1 MHIKDLIPWSRG
13 GREVQVRREGG
24 QEPALALSSDIDR
37 MFDDFWRRFGLPLP
51 GVWSEGN
58 GDASGL
64 FPRVDVRE
72 TDQEVE
78 VIAELPGMDEANVDV
93 SLAPGMLTI
102 RGEKKSER
110 DEEKE
115 GYVLRE
121 RSFGRVER
129 VVPLPDGLDLDS
141 AKAVLK
147 NGVLTVTIAKTA
159 EARQAVRRIAVQRA

>member
-1 MHIKDLIPWSRG
+1 MNIRDLIPWSRG
-13 GREVQVRREGG
+13 GHEVQVRREGG
-24 QEPALALSSDIDR
+24 QEPALALPSDIDR
-37 MFDDFWRRFGLPLP
+37 MFDDFWRRFSLPIP
-51 GVWSEGN
+51 GIWEG
-58 GDASGL
+58 GDGPESGL
-64 FPRVDVRE
+64 VPRVDVHE

-78 VIAELPGMDEANVDV
+78 VVAELPGMNEADIDV
-93 SLAPGMLTI
+93 SVAPGMLTI
-102 RGEKKSER
+102 RGEKRSER

-141 AKAVLK
+141 PKAVFK
-147 NGVLTVTIAKTA
+147 DGVLTVTIAKTP